1 MKTYQFVLGL
11 VLLLCA
17 AFGMGAGLGVHA
29 AHDSAP
35 SAVFGLVKISDG
47 NYHPVAQFKSMDEC
61 TANAKK
67 AYGSPEG
74 NTEDT
79 KSIVLAC
86 GAVYDQPR

>member
-1 MKTYQFVLGL
+1 MKTLFASLTLGL
-11 VLLLCA
+11 LAACA
-17 AFGMGAGLGVHA
+17 QT
-29 AHDSAP
+29 STP
-35 SAVFGLVKISDG
+35 SAVFGLVKLGDG
-47 NYHPVAQFKSMDEC
+47 NYHPVAQFKSLDEC

>member
-1 MKTYQFVLGL
+1 MKTFLPLLTLGL
-11 VLLLCA
+11 LAACA
-17 AFGMGAGLGVHA
+17 QT
-29 AHDSAP
+29 STP
-35 SAVFGLVKISDG
+35 SAVFGLVKLSEG

-61 TANAKK
+61 VANAKK

>member
-1 MKTYQFVLGL
+1 MKTLLPLLTLGL
-11 VLLLCA
+11 LAACA
-17 AFGMGAGLGVHA
+17 QAPT
-29 AHDSAP
+29 P
-35 SAVFGLVKISDG
+35 SAVFGLVKIGDG
-47 NYHPVAQFKSMDEC
+47 NYHPVAHFKSMDEC

>member
-1 MKTYQFVLGL
+1 MKT
-11 VLLLCA
+11 LLLFTLLTFGLMIGCA
-17 AFGMGAGLGVHA
+17 PKT
-29 AHDSAP
+29 STP
-35 SAVFGLVKISDG
+35 SAVFGLVKLGDG
-47 NYHPVAQFKSMDEC
+47 NYHPVAQFKSLDEC
-61 TANAKK
+61 VANAKK